1 MNQTLKRWIGRGVA
15 TLAGLA
21 IAVVAI
27 GAASPVNERE
37 VSSKP
42 EEVTVYPDGAR
53 VERKADAELPAGPV
67 TAVFADLP
75 SSADENSLR
84 LAVKGPQGTKFHG
97 VRMRSTFTNKAVEKR
112 VRDIREKMRVAEDK
126 KAEIEDRIT
135 GRNAELEILK
145 SLARD
150 STSRNPTG
158 PGGDLSKIAEGSK
171 TIGKRIQELLSESRK
186 DVIAKRELDEE
197 IGLLSR
203 ELQQAGAGQTDR
215 RVAEAELTM
224 ARGGKVE
231 FTLSYFVRDA
241 GWKPVYDLTLESAN
255 KEPKVTIAQ
264 AATVRQRSGE
274 DWDGVKLTLSTARP
288 TAASQIPDPTNWW
301 LDLWKPQPQ
310 PVYRKS
316 RAARAGVFAPE
327 SAAPAMAEGAGYA
340 QPEPVEVEMDE
351 AQTERAEFATSFRIA
366 RPVLVQSGGEARR
379 VGIGEAEH
387 TADLTIVAVPRLAQ
401 AAFVEAKLEYQ
412 GEQPLLPG
420 QAQLFHA
427 GEFVGTVSLPSV
439 GPGEHVTLGFGQDPN
454 VKVER
459 KLSDTKQADKGMLG
473 LGKASRRY
481 RWVTTLTS
489 THPTVRQIE
498 VREQLPRSR
507 HAEITVEAE
516 DMSPEPANE
525 DPNIPGLKKFKLDL
539 KPGKASKVVFGYVVR
554 YPQNTRVSGL
564 E

>member
-15 TLAGLA
+15 GLTGLVLAA
-21 IAVVAI
+21 AVL

-37 VSSKP
+37 VGSRP

-53 VERKADAELPAGPV
+53 VERTAEAELPAGPV

-84 LAVKGPQGTKFHG
+84 LAVKGPAGTKFHG
-97 VRMRSTFTNKAVEKR
+97 VRMRSTFTSKAVERR
-112 VRDIREKMRVAEDK
+112 VRDLRDKMRVIEDQ
-126 KAEIEDRIT
+126 KAELEDRIA

-150 STSRNPTG
+150 SASRNPGG
-158 PGGDLSKIAEGSK
+158 PGGDLAKIAEGSK
-171 TIGKRIQELLSESRK
+171 TIGKRIQELLAETRK
-186 DVIAKRELDEE
+186 DGFAKREFDEE
-197 IGLLSR
+197 VAVLQR

-224 ARGGKVE
+224 AREGKVE

-288 TAASQIPDPTNWW
+288 TADSRIPDPTNWW
-301 LDLWKPQPQ
+301 LDLWKPQPVRQ
-310 PVYRKS
+310 YRK
-316 RAARAGVFAPE
+316 ADHRAGMFAPA
-327 SAAPAMAEGAGYA
+327 AAPAMAELGGGSA
-340 QPEPVEVEMDE
+340 QPEPVEVAMDE
-351 AQTERAEFATSFRIA
+351 AETERAEFATSFRIS

-379 VGIGEAEH
+379 VGIGEADH
-387 TADLTIVAVPRLAQ
+387 AADLTIVAVPRLAL

-427 GEFVGTVSLPSV
+427 GEFVGTVNLPSV
-439 GPGEHVTLGFGQDPN
+439 GPGETVTLGFGQDPN

-459 KLSDTKQADKGMLG
+459 KLGDAKQADKGMLG

-481 RWVTTLTS
+481 RWITTLTS
-489 THPTVRQIE
+489 THPTVRQVE
-498 VREQLPRSR
+498 VREQMPRSR
-507 HAEITVEAE
+507 HAEITVEPL
-516 DMSPEPANE
+516 DLSPEPKAE
-525 DPNIPGLKKFKLDL
+525 DPNLPGLKKFTVEL
-539 KPGKASKVVFGYVVR
+539 KPGKATKVVFGYIVK